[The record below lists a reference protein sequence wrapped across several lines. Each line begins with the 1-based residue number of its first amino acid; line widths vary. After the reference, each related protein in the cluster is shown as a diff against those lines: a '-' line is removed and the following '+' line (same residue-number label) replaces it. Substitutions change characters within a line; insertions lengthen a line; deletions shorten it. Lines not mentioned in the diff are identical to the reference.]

1 MVILY
6 YTILINLLTMRISD
20 IQEHNIT
27 NEELEIL
34 EAWFDG
40 LSDFC
45 EMADGS
51 WGIEWDGCYGRHWDR
66 YNTKR
71 AASVALDM
79 HSDRMLAALGEARTE
94 LVRQKAEAHK
104 LALEKGRKKRALKEA
119 KTLGG
124 QHPELQALLVKMRN
138 EHKAA

>member
-1 MVILY
+1 MR
-6 YTILINLLTMRISD
+6 LTD
-20 IQEHNIT
+20 IQEHAIT
-27 NEELEIL
+27 NDEQELL

-45 EMADGS
+45 EMTDGS

-71 AASVALDM
+71 AACVALDM
-79 HSDRMLAALGEARTE
+79 HSDRMLAALPEARAE
-94 LVRQKAEAHK
+94 LVLRKKAAHEA
-104 LALEKGRKKRALKEA
+104 AIEKGRLARERREA

-124 QHPELQALLVKMRN
+124 QHPELQALLVQMRN
-138 EHKAA
+138 ERKSA